1 MLSVSVKLGKC
12 AVGIIA
18 AIELLT
24 SAVALSGEPV
34 GEALPSDE
42 IRTLRDLPKLAK
54 IADINRSD
62 TQLKR
67 LVQHALDYSPSIREA
82 SYTKDAA
89 QQEINTAKGARLP
102 QVNISSGVTT
112 YTGDLPT
119 ETKPDRPYV
128 GVNATVPVYDFGRI
142 AAQVKGREAS
152 FEASKARYAQQ
163 TNQLAIE
170 TVTTCLQYT
179 KQRALLYVADEYL
192 LTVQKLAD
200 MLTQVT
206 DADPGR
212 RGELVQV
219 RSRLLQANQARENA
233 RSTGREFQIRLD
245 RLLGE
250 NNSALCDGI
259 NARFFDKPDIELIRA
274 KVRENPQVKAFNFDY
289 EAALR
294 QLDQINATRKPLVQA
309 TAAHSPIAAGLSN
322 NYYQTFTITMSVPLY
337 DGKILES
344 SEKAALERARASGE
358 RVDQTVRQVES
369 DYLERF
375 QAVSSALRRVDEYT
389 KLLEINDQVRKDFF
403 VQWYALGRRS
413 LFELLAMEFEQYTLQ
428 QGYFISLF
436 DGMIGVATIMG
447 NAGQLTAM
455 E

>member
-1 MLSVSVKLGKC
+1 MNDKLGKC
-12 AVGIIA
+12 AIGIIA

-24 SAVALSGEPV
+24 SAVSVSGQTV
-34 GEALPSDE
+34 SEALPSEE
-42 IRTLRDLPKLAK
+42 IRTLRELPKLANN
-54 IADINRSD
+54 ANINRSD

-67 LVQHALDYSPSIREA
+67 LVRHALDYGPSIREA
-82 SYTKDAA
+82 RYIADAA
-89 QQEINTAKGARLP
+89 QQEINAAKGARLP
-102 QVNISSGVTT
+102 QVSISSGVTT
-112 YTGDLPT
+112 YTGEMPSV
-119 ETKPDRPYV
+119 TKPDRPYV
-128 GVNATVPVYDFGRI
+128 GMNATVPVYDFGRI
-142 AAQVKGREAS
+142 AAQVKGREAN

-179 KQRALLYVADEYL
+179 KQRALLFVADEYL

-206 DADPGR
+206 EADPGR

-233 RSTGREFQIRLD
+233 RSTGREFQIRLEK
-245 RLLGE
+245 LLGK

-259 NARFFDKPDIELIRA
+259 GARFFDKPDIELIRA
-274 KVRENPQVKAFNFDY
+274 KVGENPQVKAFNFDY

-309 TAAHSPIAAGLSN
+309 TAAHSPIAAGLSD
-322 NYYQTFTITMSVPLY
+322 NYYQTFTVTMSVPLF

-358 RVDQTVRQVES
+358 RVDQTVRQLES

-375 QAVSSALRRVDEYT
+375 QAATAAFRRVDEYT

-436 DGMIGVATIMG
+436 DGMIGVAAIMG
-447 NAGQLTAM
+447 NAGQLTSM